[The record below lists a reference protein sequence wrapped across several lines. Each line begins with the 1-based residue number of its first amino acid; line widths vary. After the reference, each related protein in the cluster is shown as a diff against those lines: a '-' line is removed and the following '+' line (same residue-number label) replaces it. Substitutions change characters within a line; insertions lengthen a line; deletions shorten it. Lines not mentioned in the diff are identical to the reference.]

1 MLIAQDP
8 HHQLV
13 NASQAGRQIPYICP
27 GCQGPV
33 RLKRGSV
40 MTAHFA
46 HFQGSDCQVFSEGET
61 HEHVTGKQQLAAWF
75 AASGY
80 SVQLEAGLTALHQ
93 RPDLLVQT
101 DVTPPLAIEFQCSP
115 LSVTRLAARTHG
127 YWQHGYQVLWILG
140 QPYQRKLRSTSKAL
154 KFLQYHPHWGVHLL
168 FWQVETASLQL
179 IHHILTLDAEP
190 LTYQRWSLKS
200 ARQPVAAFQQFQP
213 IVSNPTPP
221 EEHLEHYHRQLL
233 LARLRHQHAFDDL
246 QRYCYQ
252 RGGTIAQLPDWTIPR
267 VPELPLLTVPYLVWY
282 GHVFGQ
288 LRQEPTVITHERLQA
303 LLWAELQPLLA
314 RQACLRDQGT
324 LHRQLLLAITA
335 RLDQQH
341 VIQRRG
347 RDWTLNQAALK
358 WERPKF

>member
-1 MLIAQDP
+1 
-8 HHQLV
+8 
-13 NASQAGRQIPYICP
+13 
-27 GCQGPV
+27 
-33 RLKRGSV
+33 
-40 MTAHFA
+40 
-46 HFQGSDCQVFSEGET
+46 
-61 HEHVTGKQQLAAWF
+61 
-75 AASGY
+75 
-80 SVQLEAGLTALHQ
+80 
-93 RPDLLVQT
+93 
-101 DVTPPLAIEFQCSP
+101 
-115 LSVTRLAARTHG
+115 
-127 YWQHGYQVLWILG
+127 
-140 QPYQRKLRSTSKAL
+140 L

-200 ARQPVAAFQQFQP
+200 ACQPVAAFQQFQP

-303 LLWAELQPLLA
+303 LLWTELQPLLA

-324 LHRQLLLAITA
+324 LHRQLLLAVTT